1 MGHMK
6 TILATYGHQV
16 VLFLEE
22 KLVDELSI
30 PQTLIDVSVLD
41 TRVITWQAGKRTCI
55 LCVVGML

>member
-1 MGHMK
+1 MK
-6 TILATYGHQV
+6 TYGHQV

-41 TRVITWQAGKRTCI
+41 TRTSRGRQVGGLVYCAWWGCSEQA
-55 LCVVGML
+55 